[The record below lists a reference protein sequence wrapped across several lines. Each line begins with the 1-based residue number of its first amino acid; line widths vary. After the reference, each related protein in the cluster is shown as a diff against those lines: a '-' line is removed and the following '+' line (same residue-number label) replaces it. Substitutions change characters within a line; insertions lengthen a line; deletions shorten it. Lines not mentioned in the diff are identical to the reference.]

1 MEEGWRWRIPPEEWL
16 LPSAVMHHPHP
27 HPGETWLTVGSP
39 VHSYPS
45 PHTVFR
51 LRGYEVGNLAYMFTM
66 KHTQFDSVFLL
77 DTIDTMPSMDSLHN
91 HSLLILSLVHLP
103 IHLHVWHTCMP
114 SMDFFIIIHVWHS
127 CMPSMSVSRPGAN
140 SSLSPIYPEFDYLD
154 SYHLLKEELLED
166 SQAPRGSSSRS
177 SFSKW

>member
-1 MEEGWRWRIPPEEWL
+1 MWQ
-16 LPSAVMHHPHP
+16 
-27 HPGETWLTVGSP
+27 WLTSVYLWIADIQPRTDMINNQKLLLFSCW
-39 VHSYPS
+39 PS
-45 PHTVFR
+45 
-51 LRGYEVGNLAYMFTM
+51 L
-66 KHTQFDSVFLL
+66 FLIV
-77 DTIDTMPSMDSLHN
+77 TSIQEIIIYNIIINIIIIDTMPSMDSLHYY
-91 HSLLILSLVHLP
+91 SLLILSLVHLP

-140 SSLSPIYPEFDYLD
+140 SLLSQICPEFDYLD

-166 SQAPRGSSSRS
+166 LQPPRGSSSSS